1 MPTSRAFWFRPIIG
15 TKIDDQFGPVIMFG
29 IGGIMVEVLKDVVF
43 RVLPITPY
51 SARNMVNEIKSV
63 KLLNGFR
70 GKPPLDRKAIQRL
83 LLTISEIIGSYPEI
97 REMDFNPVLVYE
109 QGLNVVDARIIL
121 KDD

>member
-1 MPTSRAFWFRPIIG
+1 
-15 TKIDDQFGPVIMFG
+15 
-29 IGGIMVEVLKDVVF
+29 
-43 RVLPITPY
+43 
-51 SARNMVNEIKSV
+51 MVNEIKSV

-70 GKPPLDRKAIQRL
+70 GRPALDHKAIQHL